1 MKVLVATHPYA
12 GHYNPTQPVVK
23 ELVRRGHEVVWMTG
37 PTYGY
42 KATSSGARFVPM
54 SKGHLIDDALEHSL
68 PPGRFILSRV
78 TAYLKRLMLD
88 RIPAQ
93 VRDYQ
98 KVCETF
104 PADVLLVDYCTHGA
118 NIFYDLTGIPYAT
131 LGINPLVTLD
141 PEIPP
146 WGFGEQP
153 PRTFFGRCWNWL
165 RHQLSI
171 FLFMTSLTAVLNGYR
186 VGLGLAPR
194 SRRRAFFDDI
204 RSPLAH
210 LQMTTPAFE
219 FPRSQL
225 PGNVKFVGP
234 LMPAYDPRGFA
245 YPDWWGEM
253 LAHPREKVVH
263 VTQGTVATNVD
274 ALIKPTI
281 RALADRDD
289 LLVVVT
295 GRNLYEV
302 FRGLPVPEGVTK
314 EALLDRIDMPPNVR
328 VAPFVPHLKL
338 LPHVGAMVTNAGY
351 NGVLTALRCGVPLVC
366 AGKSEDKADVS
377 SRVQYAGAGVDLRT
391 ARPTAAA
398 VRDAVLTIVG
408 DAAFRDNAAR
418 IRDDFA
424 LHDPAGEAVDEL
436 ERLACLHRMP
446 GSDDGE
452 GEVEDDAETD
462 VDDTDSGYA
471 DTPESPSPISEKAAG
486 EEDEQLWF

>member
-1 MKVLVATHPYA
+1 MKVLVSTHPYA

-54 SKGHLIDDALEHSL
+54 SKGHLIDDAVEHAL
-68 PPGRFILSRV
+68 MPGGFILSRV

-118 NIFYDLTGIPYAT
+118 NVFYDLTGIPYAT

-141 PEIPP
+141 PEVPP

-171 FLFMTSLTAVLNGYR
+171 FLFMTTLTAVLNDYR
-186 VGLGLAPR
+186 AALGLPRR

-219 FPRSQL
+219 FPRSRL
-225 PGNVKFVGP
+225 PDNVRFIGP
-234 LMPAYDPRGFA
+234 LLPAYDPRGFT

-295 GRNLYEV
+295 GRNLHEV
-302 FRGLPVPEGVTK
+302 FRGLPVPEGASK
-314 EALLDRIDMPPNVR
+314 EGLADRIDMPRNVR
-328 VAPFVPHLKL
+328 VAPFLPHLKL

-366 AGKSEDKADVS
+366 AGRSEDKADVS
-377 SRVQYAGAGVDLRT
+377 SRVQYAGAGIDLRT
-391 ARPTAAA
+391 ARPTAEA
-398 VRDAVLTIVG
+398 VRKAVLDIVG
-408 DAAFRDNAAR
+408 NASFRESAAR

-424 LHDPAGEAVDEL
+424 SHDPAGEAVDEL
-436 ERLACLHRMP
+436 ERLAKTHRML
-446 GSDDGE
+446 SDD
-452 GEVEDDAETD
+452 EDEDEEDTETD
-462 VDDTDSGYA
+462 VEDSDSGYA
-471 DTPESPSPISEKAAG
+471 GTPASPTPTSEKAAG
-486 EEDEQLWF
+486 EDDDQLWF